1 MNFIIENFKKPKT
14 VLIVLGL
21 TAVIV
26 FSVMLVGYES
36 YLSTLIGG
44 SGTSVCTDN
53 DGGKNYYQKGTTTL
67 SDGTKL
73 TDYCMTGGYSD
84 NVMEYWCTSDGHGMG
99 NFKCPNGCANGA
111 CVKGTTP
118 PTPTCSDSD
127 GGKNYYQKGHCT
139 DSRGASKDDS
149 CYNGKLHEYT

>member
-53 DGGKNYYQKGTTTL
+53 DGGKNYY
-67 SDGTKL
+67 
-73 TDYCMTGGYSD
+73 
-84 NVMEYWCTSDGHGMG
+84 
-99 NFKCPNGCANGA
+99 
-111 CVKGTTP
+111 
-118 PTPTCSDSD
+118 
-127 GGKNYYQKGHCT
+127 
-139 DSRGASKDDS
+139 
-149 CYNGKLHEYT
+149 